1 MAFRFNWPEFDH
13 EFYVEAK
20 QQLETAMNKG
30 NKPSVIVDHITVKEL
45 HMGTQPPE
53 LEILEIGELG
63 NDKFRGIF
71 KLNYAGDAYIEVQTK
86 VQANPMHAKVSE
98 LPRHSRPSILAADQS
113 LVVPMILRISD
124 LKLRGI
130 VVLVVS
136 KTKGV
141 TLVFKNDPL
150 ESIRVSSTFDSVSI
164 LRDFLQRQIEAQLRN
179 LLQEDLPA
187 MIHNLSLRYI
197 QSEEEKKKQKEQLER
212 RQKLLQQ
219 QQNQETLSISSE
231 PLLPLR
237 RAFSSW
243 SMASTPLTAPLMR
256 ARSSTCYSDD
266 LTLPELDANYP
277 LTPTSLSSSLYTPLT
292 GTFDLNDEYSSY
304 DDYLVATPTTP
315 ATTMMSTVF
324 GSGLNAAF
332 SKSNTTFDLTG
343 GCRTAP
349 MTVAN
354 LFTHNRQ
361 YNNGKTNQLGI
372 SPLFHKDY
380 HPMAAMMYAAQQ
392 QDTLSETSLSTPSM
406 ADIYCEADAPWYAV
420 EGPEIGPSHIIP
432 SETNFMDDKA
442 IILRPSENN
451 MALKLSMLT
460 SVNYTLSP
468 LTESISNF
476 TFRSL
481 PHVRKSNSTMS
492 RSKKVPKR
500 RITRLNMSAP
510 PL

>member
-1 MAFRFNWPEFDH
+1 MAFHFNWPEFDR

-20 QQLETAMNKG
+20 SQLETAMNKG
-30 NKPSVIVDHITVKEL
+30 NKPSVIVDYITVKEL

-98 LPRHSRPSILAADQS
+98 LPRHSRPSILAADQP

-164 LRDFLQRQIEAQLRN
+164 LREFLQRQIEAQLRN
-179 LLQEDLPA
+179 LFQEDLPA
-187 MIHNLSLRYI
+187 MIHNLSLRYL
-197 QSEEEKKKQKEQLER
+197 QSEEEKKKQKEQQER

-219 QQNQETLSISSE
+219 QQQQPQDQETLSISSE
-231 PLLPLR
+231 PPLPLR
-237 RAFSSW
+237 RGFSSW
-243 SMASTPLTAPLMR
+243 SLASVPLTAPLLR

-266 LTLPELDANYP
+266 LTLPELDTNYP
-277 LTPTSLSSSLYTPLT
+277 LSPPSQSSSSLCTPLSS
-292 GTFDLNDEYSSY
+292 TFDLNDEYGSFN
-304 DDYLVATPTTP
+304 DYLVAATPTTT
-315 ATTMMSTVF
+315 ATAFSSGYNKNIANF
-324 GSGLNAAF
+324 GS
-332 SKSNTTFDLTG
+332 SS

-349 MTVAN
+349 MTAAN

-361 YNNGKTNQLGI
+361 YNNGNTNQLGI
-372 SPLFHKDY
+372 SPLIHKDY

-392 QDTLSETSLSTPSM
+392 QDTLSETNLSTPSM
-406 ADIYCEADAPWYAV
+406 ADIYSEADAPWYAV
-420 EGPEIGPSHIIP
+420 EGPELGPSHIAP
-432 SETNFMDDKA
+432 SETIFTDGKT
-442 IILRPSENN
+442 IILKPSENN
-451 MALKLSMLT
+451 MASKLSMLT

-481 PHVRKSNSTMS
+481 PHVRKSNSTLL

-500 RITRLNMSAP
+500 RVTRLNMSAP
-510 PL
+510 RL